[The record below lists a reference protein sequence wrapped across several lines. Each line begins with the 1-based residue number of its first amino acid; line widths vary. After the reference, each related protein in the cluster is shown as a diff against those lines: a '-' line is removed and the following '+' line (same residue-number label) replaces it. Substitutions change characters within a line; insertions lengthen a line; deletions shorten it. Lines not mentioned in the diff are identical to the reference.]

1 MDASVEIVVISRKG
15 RLPACRNPT
24 AVAAEHR
31 CKGNLG
37 CFFFGELPAPRGT
50 TGRRGSRSAVVVFH
64 VAGGLFVGGLAPV
77 VPSLRADVL
86 AEVAI
91 HEQRVGVG
99 PPRTPEI
106 HLVYL
111 GSCRKPAVIEHVT
124 EGLGSRCGGSCDVAV
139 GLTEDGAILKPRRA
153 WTEDEV
159 GGALDVA
166 AEEIETGASH
176 AGVDGV
182 LVAEEAAVDKGD
194 AVALGV
200 QGHGL
205 PETGGIVFYRDVPK
219 RDVAAFYL
227 QCIGAESAHRPAVVK
242 AFDVGMIVVGDD
254 GLVAV
259 FPTNLDVG
267 EPRGDNEL
275 LLIDAL
281 FDEYHFVIVHEGA
294 AHLDGIID
302 VAELAGAVAGD
313 EERVGIVI
321 LVGGV
326 YAGGGQQE

>member
-1 MDASVEIVVISRKG
+1 MCSAKRRAHKITFTHAKYPVLSMPMGRKTLTSRLSHAIRSPGCECGCVLISGLAKCKRKPGKGYRTSVRVERWIRGNKNGCAMGASVEIVVISRKG

-111 GSCRKPAVIEHVT
+111 GSCRKPVWRQ
-124 EGLGSRCGGSCDVAV
+124 L
-139 GLTEDGAILKPRRA
+139 
-153 WTEDEV
+153 
-159 GGALDVA
+159 
-166 AEEIETGASH
+166 
-176 AGVDGV
+176 
-182 LVAEEAAVDKGD
+182 
-194 AVALGV
+194 
-200 QGHGL
+200 
-205 PETGGIVFYRDVPK
+205 
-219 RDVAAFYL
+219 
-227 QCIGAESAHRPAVVK
+227 
-242 AFDVGMIVVGDD
+242 
-254 GLVAV
+254 
-259 FPTNLDVG
+259 
-267 EPRGDNEL
+267 
-275 LLIDAL
+275 
-281 FDEYHFVIVHEGA
+281 
-294 AHLDGIID
+294 
-302 VAELAGAVAGD
+302 
-313 EERVGIVI
+313 
-321 LVGGV
+321 
-326 YAGGGQQE
+326 